1 MKQITPHSLLI
12 CSKMPITD
20 LDWLICGL
28 H

>member
-1 MKQITPHSLLI
+1 MKQITPQLLI